1 MDHEHEDRG
10 NPGGP
15 GGIQRGIQPT
25 QPLDVPAFE
34 AAVRALLKACGVAED
49 AHLRGTAERVR
60 DLWAGRLL
68 SGYGQDLG
76 EVLGEGFADPRQDV
90 VVVRGIAV
98 HGVCPHHL
106 LPFRGR
112 AHVAYLPGGRLHG
125 FGRIARLV
133 DALAHRFTFQEW
145 LTRDVANALVTLGQ
159 AQGAAVVVEAEQLCL
174 LLGEDRRSEER
185 VVTQAFA
192 GVYERDPV
200 LRAEIQRLVLPG
212 GDPAPNPR

>member
-1 MDHEHEDRG
+1 VDHQHEDRG
-10 NPGGP
+10 TRAGA
-15 GGIQRGIQPT
+15 GIAPRRPF
-25 QPLDVPAFE
+25 DAAAFE
-34 AAVRALLKACGVAED
+34 AAVALMVKACGIDDEP
-49 AHLRGTAERVR
+49 HMRGTAERVR
-60 DLWAGRLL
+60 ALWQERLL

-76 EVLGEGFADPRQDV
+76 AVLGEGFADPRSDV

-106 LPFRGR
+106 VPFRGK

-133 DALAHRFTFQEW
+133 DALAHRFTYQEW
-145 LTRDVANALVTLGQ
+145 LTRDIAEALVSLGQ
-159 AQGAAVVVEAEQLCL
+159 ARGAAVVVEAEQLCL

-192 GVYERDPV
+192 GIYETDPV

-212 GDPAPNPR
+212 SDPGPTAR